1 MGDNGYSRRD
11 FLKSI
16 TAVTLGTVGV
26 GLTETPDLF
35 AEGTTLKATLQGGK
49 FTAGQQGTS
58 ELPDIRPFDQDW
70 RFMRDDVPGAEM
82 SSFDDSGWSIL
93 DLPHDWSIEDLP
105 EKKTLPSLSITEGE
119 WKFRKGDDAEWS
131 GPSFDDRSWE
141 KVNLPGY
148 WNHYSDPSQS
158 GSYGWFRKEIK
169 IPGNLRGS
177 DFLLNLGR
185 IADTDEAFFNGVR
198 IGGTGDFP
206 PEYRYSY
213 YTLTFV
219 EVRVYRVPVH
229 LVLKDHNVVAVKVYC
244 HNEKGGIYASAP
256 TPRAI
261 GPFSPESPG
270 GGSTGHTMGGVGWY
284 RKEFK
289 LSDADQN
296 KRVSI
301 LFDGVYMNADTWIN
315 DHYLGNHPYGYTS
328 YGYDLTPYLRS
339 PGQPNVVSVR
349 VDNTGRN
356 SRWYSGS
363 GIYRHVQ
370 LRVTDAVH
378 FSRWGLYVTTPQV
391 TDDQALVEIESTIKN
406 DSSSKK
412 ILELE
417 SILYN
422 QHGDRVGHANSTI
435 AVGGNDEIKRTH
447 LIKVDSPSLWS
458 HDNPTLYN
466 ARVNLIMD
474 GEKIDQMNTK
484 VGIRSIEVD
493 VTHGLRINGK
503 PILLKGGCMHHCNG
517 PLGSKAIDRAEE
529 RRVELM
535 KKHGFNAIRTS
546 HNPPS
551 PAFLDACDRLGMFVM
566 DEAFDCWDKG
576 KMPMDYHLYF
586 KQWWHSDIESMI
598 KRDRNHPSVIL
609 WSIGN
614 EIPDRVELSGLDIEK
629 ELVSLVHQLDP
640 TRPVT
645 EAINGVYHWSSTA
658 AAYEMLD
665 VGGYNYLWKQY
676 LKDHEKYP
684 GRVMVG
690 TESFPNEALENWLQ
704 VEKYPWVI
712 GDFVWTGMDY
722 LGESGI
728 GHSQIT
734 GKYTPPESFGM
745 PWPWY
750 DSYCGDIDICGFKK
764 PQSYYR
770 DVVWRRSKLE
780 MAVHSPIPDGQKE
793 ELSKWGWPDE
803 HQSWNWDVPAGE
815 KLNVNVYSR
824 YPKVRLEL
832 NGKIIGEKPVPD
844 DKKLTASF
852 EVPYE
857 QGELRVSGIEGGR
870 AVDSKILKTAGKPK
884 AIRLTADRSRIRA
897 NRNDLSYVTVEI
909 VDEHSQRVPN
919 VELPIRF
926 EVSGAGDIAA
936 VGNGNPNDM
945 NSFQSLECKTFKGR
959 CLAILR
965 PRSSKQGKVTLK
977 AMAKGI
983 NEASITINME

>member
-1 MGDNGYSRRD
+1 MGDKRYSRKD

-26 GLTETPDLF
+26 GLAGTPALF
-35 AEGTTLKATLQGGK
+35 AGETTREVTRRTGESVSLRQGSSG
-49 FTAGQQGTS
+49 S
-58 ELPDIRPFDQDW
+58 PNIRPFDQDW
-70 RFMRDDVPGAEM
+70 RFVRDDVPGAEL
-82 SSFDDSGWSIL
+82 SSYDDAGWSIL
-93 DLPHDWSIEDLP
+93 DLPHDWSIEDLSP
-105 EKKTLPSLSITEGE
+105 KKALPSLSITEGE
-119 WKFRKGDDAEWS
+119 WKFRKGDNAEWS
-131 GPSFDDRSWE
+131 TPSFDDRSWE
-141 KVNLPGY
+141 RVNLPGY
-148 WNHYSDPSQS
+148 WNHYSDSDPS
-158 GSYGWFRKEIK
+158 GSYGWYRKEIEV
-169 IPGNLRGS
+169 PGHLRGK

-185 IADTDEAFFNGVR
+185 IADTDEAFFNGMR

-213 YTLTFV
+213 YSLTFV
-219 EVRVYRVPVH
+219 KARVYRVPAH
-229 LVLKDHNVVAVKVYC
+229 LVRKDRNVVAVKVYC

-256 TPRAI
+256 TPRTI

-270 GGSTGHTMGGVGWY
+270 GGSTGHTMGGIGWY

-289 LSDADQN
+289 LDKADQN

-301 LFDGVYMNADTWIN
+301 LFDGVYMKADTWIN

-328 YGYDLTPYLRS
+328 YGYDLTPYLTS
-339 PGQPNVVSVR
+339 PGQPNIVSIR

-378 FSRWGLYVTTPQV
+378 FSQWGLYVTTPQV

-406 DSSSKK
+406 DSGITK

-422 QHGDRVGHANSTI
+422 QQGGRVGHGNSTI
-435 AVGGNDEIKRTH
+435 AIGGDEEIQKTH
-447 LIKVDSPSLWS
+447 LIKVDSPLLWS
-458 HDNPTLYN
+458 PDNPNLYN
-466 ARVNLIMD
+466 VQVNLILD
-474 GEKIDQMNTK
+474 GEKIDQLNTT

-493 VTHGLRINGK
+493 ATHGLRINGK
-503 PILLKGGCMHHCNG
+503 PVLLKGGCMHHCNG

-551 PAFLDACDRLGMFVM
+551 PAFLDACDRIGMLVM

-586 KQWWHSDIESMI
+586 KQWWRKDIESMI

-614 EIPDRVELSGLDIEK
+614 EIPDRAELSGLDIEK
-629 ELVSLVHQLDP
+629 ELVSLVHRLDP

-658 AAYEMLD
+658 AAYDMLD

-676 LKDHEKYP
+676 AKDHQKYP
-684 GRVMVG
+684 ERVMVG
-690 TESFPNEALENWLQ
+690 TESFPLEAFENWQQ
-704 VEKYPWVI
+704 VEKHPWVI

-734 GKYTPPESFGM
+734 GEHTPPESFGM
-745 PWPWY
+745 PWPWF
-750 DSYCGDIDICGFKK
+750 DSNCGDIDICGFKK

-770 DVVWRRSKLE
+770 DVVWGQSKLE
-780 MAVHSPIPDGQKE
+780 MAVHSPIRRGGQKE

-803 HQSWNWDVPAGE
+803 HQSWNWAGFE
-815 KLNVNVYSR
+815 GKKLNVRVFTRCRS
-824 YPKVRLEL
+824 VRLEL
-832 NGKIIGEKPVPD
+832 NGKVVARKEVSDETRLIAE
-844 DKKLTASF
+844 F

-857 QGELRVSGIEGGR
+857 AGDLRAIGIEDGKETVSKVLKTSGR
-870 AVDSKILKTAGKPK
+870 AY
-884 AIRLTADRSRIRA
+884 AIRLTPDRTKIKNS
-897 NRNDLSYVTVEI
+897 RNDLSYVTAEI
-909 VDEHSQRVPN
+909 IDKKGNRVPDAGAL
-919 VELPIRF
+919 VEF
-926 EVSGAGDIAA
+926 AVSGGELAA
-936 VGNGNPNDM
+936 VGNGNPSDM
-945 NSFQSLECKTFKGR
+945 MSFHDGRCPVFRGR
-959 CLAILR
+959 CLAIV
-965 PRSSKQGKVTLK
+965 RSVDSEKGRITLK
-977 AMAKGI
+977 SMAKGLKG
-983 NEASITINME
+983 ASVTIETQ